1 MNEGS
6 ELLLVVYA
14 DIVWLLN
21 ICIDFILL
29 SLTALILKKKCKWY
43 RVLLGAFIGSWIVIF
58 LFTPLASIISHP
70 LSKIAFSFAMVFVT
84 FGFGTIRAF
93 IQTTLMFYFVTFMV
107 GGGLI
112 GLHYFLRND
121 LAILDGIITTVA
133 PGVGDPISWLFVFIA
148 FPFIVYFSR
157 KRVEHLEI
165 TKIHFEQIVFVEVI
179 MNEKVWK
186 IKGLIDSGNALCDP
200 LTQTPVMII
209 DLSKVHDFVP
219 AWLHDKSKHI
229 HHFDLTEVKEG
240 EEELLSRVRIIPYRG
255 VGQHSNFMLA
265 IRPDEVRII
274 TKTDSIV
281 VKKVLVGLN
290 HTTLSANEE
299 YECILH
305 PKMMLTSQV
314 FSA

>member
-1 MNEGS
+1 
-6 ELLLVVYA
+6 LLVVYA

-29 SLTALILKKKCKWY
+29 SLTTLLLKKKCKWY

-58 LFTPLASIISHP
+58 LFTPYAAVISHP
-70 LSKIAFSFAMVFVT
+70 ISKVIFSFAMVLAS
-84 FGFGTIRAF
+84 FGFGTIRTF
-93 IQTTLMFYFVTFMV
+93 IQATLMFYFVTFMV

-121 LAILDGIITTVA
+121 TAILDGVITTVS
-133 PGVGDPISWLFVFIA
+133 PGIGDPISWLFVLVA
-148 FPFIVYFSR
+148 FPLIIYFSR

-165 TKIHFEQIVFVEVI
+165 TKIHFQQIVTVELT
-179 MNEKVWK
+179 MNEKKWQM
-186 IKGLIDSGNALCDP
+186 KGLIDSGNALCDP

-209 DLSKVHDFVP
+209 DLSKIHDFIP
-219 AWLHDKSKHI
+219 TWLHEKSKHI
-229 HHFDLTEVKEG
+229 DALDLTEIN
-240 EEELLSRVRIIPYRG
+240 EEEDLLSRIRIIPYRG
-255 VGQHSNFMLA
+255 VGQHRNFMLA
-265 IRPDEVRII
+265 IRPDEVVI
-274 TKTDSIV
+274 TTNTDRIV

-290 HTTLSANEE
+290 HTTLSANDE